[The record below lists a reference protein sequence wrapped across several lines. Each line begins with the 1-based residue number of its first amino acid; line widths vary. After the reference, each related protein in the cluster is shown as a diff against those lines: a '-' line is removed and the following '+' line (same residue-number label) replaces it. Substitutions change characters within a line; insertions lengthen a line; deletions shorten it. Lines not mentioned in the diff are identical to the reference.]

1 MLVPW
6 LWLCDFLDLAD
17 QTPESVA
24 QQLTVSGIEVAAIR
38 HLDAEI
44 SQVVIG
50 QILEVIPHPNADHL
64 YICRVDC
71 GDAVRTIVTGAP
83 NARAGAFYP
92 VALPGARLPG
102 GRRIEPS
109 VLRGV
114 RSEGMICSAQELGF
128 EENVVPKE
136 IADGL
141 WLLETPLPVG
151 RVVQDALWLNDT
163 VLDLDLTYNR
173 SDCLSIL
180 GVAYE
185 VAALLGRQ
193 VHVPQIKLS
202 EEEGLPLET
211 TLSIELQTSSCSAY
225 AARCV
230 EGVSWKA
237 SPLSMQH
244 RLMAAG
250 IRPISAVVDV
260 TNYVMLE
267 FGQPLHAFDRSA
279 IGSRIVVREARAGE
293 QMQTLDGTLRQLPQ
307 GAVLITNGEVPV
319 GVGGVMG
326 GANSQIV
333 PQTQQIILE
342 SARFEPRSVRE
353 TSRALG
359 LFSEASLRFGRG
371 VDPNVLLPALDR
383 AAALLQE
390 VAGGRI
396 VPGRVVVGKATAEPV
411 RVIFRPDRANA
422 LLGTDWSTDSM
433 REALERLGFAVKD
446 HLASQWEVTVPTRRA
461 DVAIEADLIE
471 EVARI
476 VGYAV
481 IPTSLPASA
490 TFGRLDPDADF
501 KRLIRETLITCGLSE
516 VITYSLQSP
525 EQLSLFE
532 EPTGQVHVRT
542 PMTAERRTL
551 RTTLVVGLLSALR
564 YNVNRNRPR
573 VALFEVGQRFRREG
587 GAFVEET
594 AAAGVLWGAAEPLSW
609 YGSRRQFDFFDA
621 KGIVE
626 ALAARAGLLVDLQ
639 QHPHPGTHPGQAAEI
654 LLDGIPAGWV
664 AALHPQVAQQLELPQ
679 GVMLFELPLSVWAE
693 KAHLRPVFHPLSR
706 FPVAV
711 RDLDLVVDIRQPAA
725 ALQTA
730 LQQVGTDFGETKVT
744 LFDVYMGPQV
754 GEGRKALAFRIQV
767 EPTQRSMTDQE
778 LQERVDQL
786 LTVLHERFGA
796 TLRH

>member
-6 LWLCDFLDLAD
+6 LWLCDFVDLSD

-24 QQLTVSGIEVAAIR
+24 QQLTVGGIEVAAVR

-44 SQVVIG
+44 TQVVIG
-50 QILEVIPHPNADHL
+50 QVLEVTPHPNADHL
-64 YICRVDC
+64 FICRVDC

-83 NARAGAFYP
+83 NARPGAFYP
-92 VALPGARLPG
+92 VALPGACLPG
-102 GRRIEPS
+102 GRRIELS

-128 EENVVPKE
+128 EENVIPKE
-136 IADGL
+136 VVDGL

-151 RVVQDALWLNDT
+151 LTVQEALWLKDT

-185 VAALLGRQ
+185 VAALLGRS
-193 VHVPQIKLS
+193 VHMPPIKLS
-202 EEEGLPLET
+202 EEEGLPLEA
-211 TLSIELQTSSCSAY
+211 TLSIELQTPACSAY
-225 AARCV
+225 AARGV
-230 EGVSWKA
+230 EGVRWEA
-237 SPLSMQH
+237 SPLWMQH

-267 FGQPLHAFDRSA
+267 CGQPLHAFDRSA
-279 IGSRIVVREARAGE
+279 IGSRIVVREARPGE

-319 GVGGVMG
+319 GIGGVMG
-326 GANSQIV
+326 GADSQIV
-333 PQTQQIILE
+333 PQTQQILLE
-342 SARFEPRSVRE
+342 SARFEPHSVRE

-371 VDPNVLLPALDR
+371 IDPNVLLPALDR

-390 VAGGRI
+390 VAGGHI
-396 VPGRVVVGKATAEPV
+396 LPGRVVMGKATAEPV
-411 RVIFRPDRANA
+411 HVVFHPDRANA
-422 LLGTDWSTDSM
+422 LLGTDWPEDSM
-433 REALERLGFAVKD
+433 REALKRLGFSVED
-446 HLASQWEVTVPTRRA
+446 RIASQWDVTVPTRRA
-461 DVAIEADLIE
+461 DVSIEADLIE
-471 EVARI
+471 EVARM
-476 VGYAV
+476 VGYAA

-490 TFGRLDPDADF
+490 TFGRLDPNASM
-501 KRLIRETLITCGLSE
+501 KRLMRQTLTACGLSE
-516 VITYSLQSP
+516 VITYTLQSP
-525 EQLSLFE
+525 ELLSLFE
-532 EPTGQVHVRT
+532 ESTGQVHVRM

-551 RTTLVVGLLSALR
+551 RTTLIVGLLSALR
-564 YNVNRNRPR
+564 YNINRNRPR
-573 VALFEVGQRFRREG
+573 VALFEVGQRFRRDG
-587 GAFVEET
+587 DAYAEET
-594 AAAGVLWGAAEPLSW
+594 AVAGVVWGAAEPLSW
-609 YGSRRQFDFFDA
+609 YSSRRPFDFFDA

-626 ALAARAGLLVDLQ
+626 ALATRMGLSAELRP
-639 QHPHPGTHPGQAAEI
+639 HPHPGAHPGQSAEI

-679 GVMLFELPLSVWAE
+679 GVVLFEFPLSIWAE
-693 KAHLRPVFHPLSR
+693 KAHLRPAFRPLSR

-711 RDLDLVVDIRQPAA
+711 RDLDLVVDVHQPAA
-725 ALQTA
+725 AVQTM
-730 LQQVGTDFGETKVT
+730 LQQVGRGLGETKVT
-744 LFDVYMGPQV
+744 LFDVYTGPQV
-754 GEGRKALAFRIQV
+754 GEGKKALAFRIQV
-767 EPTQRSMTDQE
+767 EPAQRSITDQE
-778 LQERVDQL
+778 LQERVDHL